1 MNSHGL
7 ATALNGSA
15 LTHGF
20 QIAFYALAAG
30 AAVGAVLAAL
40 VIESQ
45 PAEAEHEPGAGTPI
59 SPKRPCAS
67 SSIPVLK
74 SRSV

>member
-1 MNSHGL
+1 
-7 ATALNGSA
+7 
-15 LTHGF
+15 
-20 QIAFYALAAG
+20 
-30 AAVGAVLAAL
+30 VLAAL

-45 PAEAEHEPGAGTPI
+45 PTEAKHEPGAGTPI

>member
-1 MNSHGL
+1 V
-7 ATALNGSA
+7 NGSA
-15 LTHGF
+15 LVHGF
-20 QIAFYALAAG
+20 QIGFYALAAG
-30 AAVGAVLAAL
+30 AAVGAVLAAV
-40 VIESQ
+40 VIESP
-45 PAEAEHEPGAGTPI
+45 PARAESEPGVDAPV